1 MAALYPLHLHLVST
15 PLRLVRAVAL
25 VLPWLAY
32 LLLVD
37 AVLSLLLPFKLFAPT
52 AVYNASSVLA
62 ESVWAW
68 IQAVFTRCNRA
79 RIVVSTSCPLPRA
92 ESAIVVS
99 NHVAWSDFY
108 MIQQLAL
115 HQGMLGRC
123 RWFAKKSLRWVPF
136 LGWGLWAMGMPLVSR
151 RWTTDRLELDR
162 VFRGIIHRQWPVW
175 LVSYSEGTRFTSA
188 AHTAAVAYS
197 KSHLRPAPIH
207 TLLPRPKG
215 FVAAVTALRA
225 APQVRAV
232 YDVTI
237 AYSKAGSPLRF
248 QAAGAPSFWQTLV
261 TPNFYEAGWRTFVH
275 VDRFELSQLPEDDD
289 GLAAWLD
296 GRWVAKGQRLEGL
309 REALAKG
316 ESWVD
321 DQGLGGVVL
330 EK

>member
-1 MAALYPLHLHLVST
+1 MAAKYLLPLHHLAST
-15 PLRLVRAVAL
+15 LRAVAL

-52 AVYNASSVLA
+52 AIYNASSVLA

-68 IQAVFTRCNRA
+68 IQAIFTRCNRA

-151 RWTTDRLELDR
+151 RWTTDRVELDR
-162 VFRGIIHRQWPVW
+162 VFRGIIHSKWPVCKYPSC
-175 LVSYSEGTRFTSA
+175 LSSASRAIFAGTRPVGWND
-188 AHTAAVAYS
+188 H
-197 KSHLRPAPIH
+197 APVPPH
-207 TLLPRPKG
+207 ELSLSVLG
-215 FVAAVTALRA
+215 
-225 APQVRAV
+225 
-232 YDVTI
+232 
-237 AYSKAGSPLRF
+237 PLRTTT
-248 QAAGAPSFWQTLV
+248 ASAIS
-261 TPNFYEAGWRTFVH
+261 
-275 VDRFELSQLPEDDD
+275 LSI
-289 GLAAWLD
+289 
-296 GRWVAKGQRLEGL
+296 
-309 REALAKG
+309 
-316 ESWVD
+316 
-321 DQGLGGVVL
+321 
-330 EK
+330 

>member
-1 MAALYPLHLHLVST
+1 MAAKPPLFSA
-15 PLRLVRAVAL
+15 PLRALRAVAL

-37 AVLSLLLPFKLFAPT
+37 ALLSLLLPFKLFAPT
-52 AVYNASSVLA
+52 AVFNASSVLA

-68 IQAVFTRCNRA
+68 IQAIFTRFNRA
-79 RIVVSTSCPLPRA
+79 RILVSANCQLPRA
-92 ESAIVVS
+92 ESAIVIS

-108 MIQQLAL
+108 MIQQLASQ
-115 HQGMLGRC
+115 QGMLGRC
-123 RWFAKKSLRWVPF
+123 RWFAKRSLRWVPF

-151 RWTTDRLELDR
+151 RWTTDRVELDK
-162 VFRGIIHRQWPVW
+162 VFRGIITRRWPIW
-175 LVSYSEGTRFTSA
+175 LISYSEGTRFTSA
-188 AHTAAVAYS
+188 AHAAAVAYS
-197 KSHLRPAPIH
+197 KSHSRPAPIH

-237 AYSKAGSPLRF
+237 AYAKAGSPLRF

-261 TPNFYEAGWRTFVH
+261 TPDFFGSGWRTFVH
-275 VDRFELSQLPEDDD
+275 VDRFEVNQLPEDEE

-309 REALAKG
+309 REGLAKG

-321 DQGLGGVVL
+321 KEGLGGVVVGN
-330 EK
+330 